1 MLNRH
6 RRLLAYNN
14 KERRSRPRSS
24 RLALSSS
31 KSADDCAGGSRSLR
45 NPLLIK
51 RLALS
56 SSKSA
61 HDCAGGS
68 RSLRNPLLIKRLALS
83 SSKSGHDCAGGSR
96 SLRNPLLI
104 KPSRAVI
111 IEIRPRLC
119 RRHNNHPETPG
130 SLRRGRGQLTHDES
144 RSDDVVVSDVSYG
157 KIQIELFCILY
168 ANS

>member
-56 SSKSA
+56 SSKS
-61 HDCAGGS
+61 
-68 RSLRNPLLIKRLALS
+68 
-83 SSKSGHDCAGGSR
+83 GHDCAGGSR

-119 RRHNNHPETPG
+119 RRQSISAKSTPDQASRAVIIEIRPRLCRRQSISAKSTPDQTVSRCHHRNPPTIVPEA
-130 SLRRGRGQLTHDES
+130 Q
-144 RSDDVVVSDVSYG
+144 
-157 KIQIELFCILY
+157 
-168 ANS
+168 